1 MAEAFLRAI
10 PADEYPYLR
19 EMVVEYAMSSGNDES
34 ADFEFGLGLIL
45 DGLQTVLDQVTGV
58 S

>member
-1 MAEAFLRAI
+1 MGERTGRLTNAI

-19 EMVVEYAMSSGNDES
+19 EMVDYAITSVHDDG
-34 ADFEFGLGLIL
+34 ADFEFGLSLIL
-45 DGLQTVLDQVTGV
+45 DGLERLL

>member
-19 EMVVEYAMSSGNDES
+19 EMVVDYAMATGHDES
-34 ADFEFGLGLIL
+34 ADFEFGLSLIL
-45 DGLQTVLDQVTGV
+45 DGLERLLDGGT